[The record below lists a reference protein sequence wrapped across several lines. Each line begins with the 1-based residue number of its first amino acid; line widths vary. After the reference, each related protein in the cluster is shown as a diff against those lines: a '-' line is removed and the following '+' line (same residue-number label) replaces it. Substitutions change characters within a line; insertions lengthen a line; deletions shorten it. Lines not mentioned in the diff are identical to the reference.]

1 MRPLFGCNQYIP
13 SEALGKAV
21 LISWQLL
28 PFLNKKSTFIYFFS
42 RSERQCTHDR
52 NCDYH
57 SPGKIKVHKQLN
69 SYQSILAT
77 AIGLGRQSEAD
88 PGFFLGGG
96 ALVSCSTSTVIN
108 HNFFLQNTSCI
119 RKPKVMSGGGGAHP
133 LHPPP
138 RSAPGQCCM
147 IAGWRNS
154 LTAFSLL
161 AKCKGIR
168 DLGKLSW

>member
-42 RSERQCTHDR
+42 SSERQCTHDR

-57 SPGKIKVHKQLN
+57 SLGKIKVHKQLN

-77 AIGLGRQSEAD
+77 AIGLGRQ
-88 PGFFLGGG
+88 
-96 ALVSCSTSTVIN
+96 
-108 HNFFLQNTSCI
+108 
-119 RKPKVMSGGGGAHP
+119 
-133 LHPPP
+133 
-138 RSAPGQCCM
+138 CCV

-168 DLGKLSW
+168 DLGKLSWWHQESWALESGIRLKESGIPRTIRIQNPRSTEKEWKSST